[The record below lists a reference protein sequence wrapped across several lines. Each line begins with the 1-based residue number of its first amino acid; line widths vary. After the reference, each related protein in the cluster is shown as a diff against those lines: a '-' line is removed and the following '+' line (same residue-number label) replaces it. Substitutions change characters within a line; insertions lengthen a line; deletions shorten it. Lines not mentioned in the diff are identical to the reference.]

1 MQEQIAVCDVDLSVV
16 DALVERYGRESDS
29 AIPILLGLQE
39 TYGYLP
45 MEVLAYVAK
54 KTNITPDQLYGV
66 ATFYSRFRLEPVG
79 KHIIRVCHGTS
90 CHVRGAVNIS
100 QAICEELDLDGE
112 GTTEDM
118 NFTVEKVACLGCC
131 SLSPVIMIDETVYGG
146 LTRNK
151 ARKVVKRW
159 IREEAK

>member
-1 MQEQIAVCDVDLSVV
+1 MQKQMAVTEVDLSVV
-16 DALVERYGRESDS
+16 DTMVERYGTESDA
-29 AIPILLGLQE
+29 AIPILLGLQD

-45 MEVLAYVAK
+45 MEALQYIAE
-54 KTNITPDQLYGV
+54 KTNITANQLYGV

-90 CHVRGAVNIS
+90 CHVRGVVNIS
-100 QAICEELDLDGE
+100 QAISEELGLDGE

-118 NFTVEKVACLGCC
+118 KFTVEKVACLGCC

-151 ARKVVKRW
+151 ARRVIKRW
-159 IREEAK
+159 VREEAE

>member
-1 MQEQIAVCDVDLSVV
+1 MQKQMAVTDVDLSVV
-16 DALVERYGRESDS
+16 DTMVERYGTESDA
-29 AIPILLGLQE
+29 AIPILLGLQD

-45 MEVLAYVAK
+45 MEALQYIAE
-54 KTNITPDQLYGV
+54 KTNITTNQLYGV

-79 KHIIRVCHGTS
+79 KHIVRVCHGTS
-90 CHVRGAVNIS
+90 CHVRGVVNIT
-100 QAICEELDLDGE
+100 QAILEELGLDGE

-118 NFTVEKVACLGCC
+118 KFTVEKVACLGCC

-151 ARKVVKRW
+151 ARRVIKRW
-159 IREEAK
+159 MREEAE

>member
-1 MQEQIAVCDVDLSVV
+1 MQQQMAVSDVDLSLV
-16 DALVERYGRESDS
+16 DAMIERYGTEPDA

-39 TYGYLP
+39 AYGFLP
-45 MEVLAYVAK
+45 LEVMRDIAE
-54 KTNITPDQLYGV
+54 KTKITADQLYGV

-90 CHVRGAVNIS
+90 CHVRGVVNIT
-100 QAICEELDLDGE
+100 QAICEELGLDGE

-151 ARKVVKRW
+151 ARRVIKRW
-159 IREEAK
+159 VREEAK

>member
-1 MQEQIAVCDVDLSVV
+1 MQEQTAMGDVDLAVV
-16 DALVERYGRESDS
+16 DTMVTRYGTESDA
-29 AIPILLGLQE
+29 AIPILLGLQDA
-39 TYGYLP
+39 YGYLP
-45 MEVLAYVAK
+45 LEVLQRVAE
-54 KTNITPDQLYGV
+54 KTNITADQLYGV
-66 ATFYSRFRLEPVG
+66 ATFYSRFRLDPVG

-90 CHVRGAVNIS
+90 CHVRGVVNIT
-100 QAICEELDLDGE
+100 QAICEELGLDGE

-151 ARKVVKRW
+151 ARKVIKRW
-159 IREEAK
+159 VREEAE